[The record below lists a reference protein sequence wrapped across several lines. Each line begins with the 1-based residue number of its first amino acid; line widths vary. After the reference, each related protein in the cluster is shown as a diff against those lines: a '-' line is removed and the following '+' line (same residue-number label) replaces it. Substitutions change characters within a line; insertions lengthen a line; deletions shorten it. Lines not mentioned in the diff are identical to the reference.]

1 MATPAALYRRLPA
14 LDQRSRRVAVVA
26 AFSGF
31 PLQLIGYSLLVEP
44 GRISGLVWAPLSIVL
59 FSATVIGIVAVSGYA
74 QGRFDKRA
82 SFDERQRAM
91 VDRAFIVSYGVL
103 TTVIVAIAG
112 LIAVYA
118 SFIGPVVLE
127 MTTFSPWL
135 IAIGVYVPFLP
146 LAALAWVEPD
156 APTDDDDR

>member
-14 LDQRSRRVAVVA
+14 LDQRPRRIAVVA
-26 AFSGF
+26 AFTGF
-31 PLQLIGYSLLVEP
+31 PLQLVGYTLLVQP
-44 GRISGLVWAPLSIVL
+44 GHLGMLVWAPLSIVL
-59 FSATVIGIVAVSGYA
+59 FSATVVGLVAVCGYA
-74 QGRFDKRA
+74 QGRFDRRA

-112 LIAVYA
+112 IIAVYA
-118 SFIGPVVLE
+118 SFVGPVVLE

-146 LAALAWVEPD
+146 LAALAWLEPD
-156 APTDDDDR
+156 APADDDGR